1 MNIAPENKC
10 TNLKIFLFIRCSKS
24 TFENITKLS
33 FDNLH
38 RKTFENEKIG
48 KATGTEAAAKLLR

>member
-1 MNIAPENKC
+1 MNIAPENKY

-24 TFENITKLS
+24 TFENITKFS

-48 KATGTEAAAKLLR
+48 KATGK